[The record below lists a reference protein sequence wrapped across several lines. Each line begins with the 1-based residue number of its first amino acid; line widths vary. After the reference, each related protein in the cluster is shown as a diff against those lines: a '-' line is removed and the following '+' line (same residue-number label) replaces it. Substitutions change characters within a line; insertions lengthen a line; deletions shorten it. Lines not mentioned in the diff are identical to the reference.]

1 MSPTIEDRRLDA
13 LFTALSD
20 STRRDIVARLST
32 GEATVKEL
40 AEPYAMS
47 LQAVSQHIR
56 VLQRSGLIS
65 QGRHRQTRPCRLEP
79 EALEAALSWIE
90 ESRRTWSDRMDRL
103 ETHLASLQERED
115 QGAPTSS
122 STNES
127 SAHLASWCGGASP
140 SPPSSPSSGARA
152 AWPHRSPGSSSS
164 STPVAGSRP

>member
-1 MSPTIEDRRLDA
+1 MTTTMEDHRLDA

-20 STRRDIVARLST
+20 RTRRDIVARLSA

-56 VLQRSGLIS
+56 VLERSGLIS

-79 EALEAALSWIE
+79 AALEDALSWIE

-103 ETHLASLQERED
+103 ETHLAGLQERER
-115 QGAPTSS
+115 Q
-122 STNES
+122 
-127 SAHLASWCGGASP
+127 
-140 SPPSSPSSGARA
+140 
-152 AWPHRSPGSSSS
+152 
-164 STPVAGSRP
+164 